1 MATVEA
7 LQALVLQ
14 TLDKQNVIEN
24 SKDLKLND
32 QPVEQLAL
40 LGALNSLKSKD
51 VRPQKTN
58 PQSFTNAAILICDID
73 GRLHIH

>member
-51 VRPQKTN
+51 VRP
-58 PQSFTNAAILICDID
+58 
-73 GRLHIH
+73 